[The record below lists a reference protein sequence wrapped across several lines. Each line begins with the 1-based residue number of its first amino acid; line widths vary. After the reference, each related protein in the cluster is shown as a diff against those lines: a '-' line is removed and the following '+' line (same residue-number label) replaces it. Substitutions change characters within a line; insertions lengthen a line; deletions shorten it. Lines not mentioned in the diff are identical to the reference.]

1 MSLFRLALP
10 LFLLAVTLT
19 ALAQE
24 PLPLPADVQAD
35 FDARIE
41 VIQGQLELIRDLE
54 ARRDA
59 EEVELMRSV
68 LTLRIDGIWT
78 ALFDDTLSLAR
89 DVAKQRSAGFDVAT
103 LEASL
108 ADDLTRFPAKAL
120 AALDRINASIS
131 FPTGDLGPAEL
142 VRSDQELWVAIQRFD
157 AVLAALVDYTEIS
170 ALLGLDASAE
180 IEFLLDKL
188 PDSAANRSA
197 YLALSLDRVAVNRA
211 AAATLPDDTTLASR
225 ARAAEARVR
234 IASQSLQVAVRL
246 MNAMNL
252 DTREYRQQIL
262 TATGE
267 VTADVLDVGI
277 IRGLIV
283 QWSERAVE
291 FTLEEGPRLLF
302 RVLLVA
308 LIVFV
313 AARLGRLAKRLTHA
327 ALNRGTP
334 HLSHLLQQMIVGSI
348 GNIIFLVGLLIG
360 LSQLGISLGPLLA
373 GLGIVGFIVGFALQ
387 DTLSNFA
394 SGLMILMYRPFDV
407 GDFVTAGGISGRVET
422 MNLVNTT
429 FKTFDNQVLIVPNSD
444 IWQSVITNLTA
455 QETRRVDLTF
465 RISYEQDVAK
475 AEAVLRDILDN
486 YDKVLAEP
494 EPNIR
499 VHELGESSVQM
510 IVRPWVK
517 TDDYWDAYWDLT
529 RAVKD
534 RFDAEG
540 IKIPFPQRTVH
551 MVPAEPGSTQS

>member
-78 ALFDDTLSLAR
+78 ALFDDTLSLSR

-108 ADDLTRFPAKAL
+108 ADDLARFPAKAL